1 MLVSLTINGEIKV
14 LEISPDDFLAD
25 TLRKNGYTSVKT
37 GCDEATCGSCTVWI
51 DERPVL
57 SCSVPAA
64 QAEGKKIT
72 TLEGVQQEAEVLAK
86 FLVAEGVVQCGYCIP
101 GLIMT
106 VLAMKRELTCP
117 TEQEIKHYI
126 TGNLCRCSGYMGQM
140 RAIMKYIELE

>member
-1 MLVSLTINGEIKV
+1 MLISLTINGDIKI
-14 LEISPDDFLAD
+14 LEVSPDDFLAD
-25 TLRKNGYTSVKT
+25 TLRKIGYTSVKT
-37 GCDEATCGSCTVWI
+37 GCDGATCGSCTVWV
-51 DERPVL
+51 DEQPVL
-57 SCSVPAA
+57 SCSVPTV

-117 TEQEIKHYI
+117 TEQEIKHYL

-140 RAIMKYIELE
+140 RAIRKYIDLE